1 MGDANEN
8 ILKHSFLRVI
18 NVSARLNHFTG
29 AACAFLLQAGLSLA
43 ADEAAVP
50 DYATHTLTGDWGGYR
65 SAAFSEGVA
74 FEAGFKVDMMRN
86 LRGGSRTGGTSMSN
100 LDLKMRADL
109 EKLWGWEGATAY
121 VHVIDDHG
129 TGINARYLGSLMG
142 ASNIEV
148 PVPTARLF
156 HAWVQQTFLEEQW
169 SLLAGLYPIDSEFSV
184 MDSAGVMLHPAYGAS
199 ADLALTR
206 GPSIFNNSAFGLR
219 AKWQSPQRTWYA
231 MGALLDGMPGD
242 PDQPKGTHV
251 HFRDGDGSF
260 VIAEVGWMPIE
271 LGHVFEPTG
280 PADMLQTPALKAHE
294 KYEGYS
300 KYAIGAWRYSNR
312 VDDQFD
318 IDATGDPKKR
328 LSWGG
333 YVLAERTLF
342 ALGTEP
348 GRYLSAFARYA
359 FTDGDSTPI
368 RAQLNLGVSLRGPL
382 ESRSDDVLALAW
394 TQARLASKFR
404 AAQWRDSGVASTE
417 HESAVELTYRALVK
431 PWLSI
436 QPNLQWIRHPGG
448 SADAASAT
456 IAGVRLEIML

>member
-1 MGDANEN
+1 MS
-8 ILKHSFLRVI
+8 I
-18 NVSARLNHFTG
+18 RLDHFIG

-43 ADEAAVP
+43 ADEATVP
-50 DYATHTLTGDWGGYR
+50 DYAQHTLTGDWGGYR
-65 SAAFSEGVA
+65 AAAFREGVA
-74 FEAGFKVDMMRN
+74 FEATFKLDMMRN
-86 LRGGSRTGGTSMSN
+86 LRGGISRGGASMRH

-109 EKLWGWEGATAY
+109 ERLRGWEGTTAY
-121 VHVIDDHG
+121 VHVIDNRG
-129 TGINARYLGSLMG
+129 TGINARHLGSLMG

-148 PVPTARLF
+148 PVPTARVF
-156 HAWVQQTFLEEQW
+156 HAWVQKTLLAEQW

-184 MDSAGVMLHPAYGAS
+184 LDSAGVLLHPAYGPS

-206 GPSIFNNSAFGLR
+206 GPSIFNNAAFGVR
-219 AKWQSPQRTWYA
+219 VKWQSPLRTWYA

-242 PDQPKGTHV
+242 PDRPKGTHV
-251 HFRDGDGSF
+251 HFRRGDGSF
-260 VIAEVGWMPIE
+260 VVAELGWTPLE

-280 PADMLQTPALKAHE
+280 PARVLQTPELKAHE

-318 IDATGDPKKR
+318 IDATGAPEKR

-333 YVLAERTLF
+333 YALAERTLF

-348 GRYLSAFARYA
+348 GRHLSAFARFA

-368 RAQLNLGVSLRGPL
+368 RAQLNLGLNLQGPL
-382 ESRSDDVLALAW
+382 AGRSDDVLALAW

-404 AAQWRDSGVASTE
+404 AAQWRDDGVATTR

-431 PWLSI
+431 PWLAI
-436 QPNLQWIRHPGG
+436 QPNLQWISHPGG
-448 SADAASAT
+448 GADAAKAT
-456 IAGVRLEIML
+456 VAGVRLEIML